1 MFDVQICQAFN
12 SHAGCSTQRKKFYH
26 KDNITKELTSKSQK
40 FGNYTLNDI
49 ICNETD

>member
-1 MFDVQICQAFN
+1 MCKYAKLPTPTHGVL
-12 SHAGCSTQRKKFYH
+12 HKEKFYH